1 MEHVNLQINVWVVP
15 NIFTMM
21 VQSAQHVQV
30 LLIVWKC
37 IVMHMLIQQ
46 SVPTVK
52 GLLGPNHTT
61 ELTKKVVIESS
72 VYKLVLG
79 EQTALGVTQET
90 VPGS

>member
-1 MEHVNLQINVWVVP
+1 MNLLLSFP
-15 NIFTMM
+15 NYK
-21 VQSAQHVQV
+21 HVQV

-37 IVMHMLIQQ
+37 IVMQPLIQQ

-52 GLLGPNHTT
+52 GLLGPNYTT